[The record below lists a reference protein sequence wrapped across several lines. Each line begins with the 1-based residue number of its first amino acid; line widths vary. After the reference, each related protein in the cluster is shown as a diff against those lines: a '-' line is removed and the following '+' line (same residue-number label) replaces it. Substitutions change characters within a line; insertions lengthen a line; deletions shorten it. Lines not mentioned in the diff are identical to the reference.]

1 MENQKRGLK
10 VILRNS
16 NSEKA
21 SVQGATVLESVTS
34 CLSGAPHTDCLWG
47 GVGVEWG
54 GVGVV
59 GISRGGAQQIHQ
71 GVLGSILLS
80 PGMRN
85 SRTFSP
91 LPNV

>member
-1 MENQKRGLK
+1 MEKKKG
-10 VILRNS
+10 IESFLRNS
-16 NSEKA
+16 NSVKA

-54 GVGVV
+54 GVGGV

-91 LPNV
+91 LQKV